1 MFFNLRLKREGD
13 RMISWREQPGRDDL
27 MRGIEQLRQ
36 VGGANDREGL
46 GRWAL
51 SIPFED
57 WLRLR
62 TKYPELASP
71 DSKIKTRAY
80 LRFMRS
86 PESWPYR
93 MREKI

>member
-1 MFFNLRLKREGD
+1 MFLLKVKREG
-13 RMISWREQPGRDDL
+13 ENLVTVRDQINRTPIL
-27 MRGIEQLRQ
+27 ESVAALRNE
-36 VGGANDREGL
+36 GGANDTEGL

-62 TKYPELASP
+62 EKYPELASK
-71 DSKIKTRAY
+71 DAKTKSRAY

-86 PESWPYR
+86 PESEPFR
-93 MREKI
+93 VRERI